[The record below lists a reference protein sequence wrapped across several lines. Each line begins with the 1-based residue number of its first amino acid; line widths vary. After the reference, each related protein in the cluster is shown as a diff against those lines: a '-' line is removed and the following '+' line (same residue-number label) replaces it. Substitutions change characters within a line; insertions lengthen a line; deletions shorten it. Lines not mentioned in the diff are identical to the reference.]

1 MWASPAP
8 FALGE
13 FGLSPSLRASLT
25 RMHSAPG
32 LRMPTQC
39 GQSTDGALG
48 TAGAPRGNA
57 SATEPPHAPSSAS
70 NAGERKRRHDLLQGH
85 FRTWEAELF
94 SQWVC
99 LLYVNLTCWT
109 DADNAFQWIRA
120 SRPKPRW
127 SHPGGRPFTP
137 SHRRS
142 QGHSRAEQR
151 SSELPPTPLASS
163 GERQWGQWSRGHLG
177 QTLAPYSPA
186 MYPKET

>member
-13 FGLSPSLRASLT
+13 FGFSPSLKASLT
-25 RMHSAPG
+25 QMHSAPS

-48 TAGAPRGNA
+48 TAGAPGVDA
-57 SATEPPHAPSSAS
+57 STTGSPHAPSSAS
-70 NAGERKRRHDLLQGH
+70 NAGERKGLHDLLQGH

-99 LLYVNLTCWT
+99 LLYVNATCWT
-109 DADNAFQWIRA
+109 DADNAFQWIRD
-120 SRPKPRW
+120 SKPLW
-127 SHPGGRPFTP
+127 SQPGGRPFPP
-137 SHRRS
+137 SHCSS

-151 SSELPPTPLASS
+151 SSELPPAPLASS

-177 QTLAPYSPA
+177 QTLAPYSPSR
-186 MYPKET
+186 YPKET